1 MRIRRWPRRGME
13 RKSGPRPARKTLFVL
28 FCLLLAAAV
37 TLGGVVLRSMVT
49 DYAAAAA
56 RDEVVTAVNDIV
68 KSVMAD
74 PAYAGGG
81 LVNLERDAYGDVTA
95 VTTNVVAIN
104 TLAAEVLSRAI
115 AQTEKEV
122 ITVKIPVAN
131 LLGSA
136 ILMNRGPSI
145 SVDVTMLSSSRAG
158 YRSQI
163 TSAGINQTRHQL
175 FLDLDVQ
182 LSFLTPWRGIDTSV
196 QTEIMVSETVIVG
209 KVPESYLNWGR

>member
-1 MRIRRWPRRGME
+1 MRIRRWPRRGFE
-13 RKSGPRPARKTLFVL
+13 GRARSRPNWRALVVL
-28 FCLLLAAAV
+28 SCLLMLAIAS
-37 TLGGVVLRSMVT
+37 LGGVVLRSMVT
-49 DYAAAAA
+49 EYAAAAA
-56 RDEVVTAVNDIV
+56 RDEVVSALNEIV
-68 KSVMAD
+68 KNVMAD
-74 PAYAGGG
+74 QAYTGDG
-81 LVNLERDAYGDVTA
+81 LVNLEHDASGGVTA
-95 VTTNVVAIN
+95 VTTNVVAVN

-115 AQTEKEV
+115 RQTEREV
-122 ITVKIPVAN
+122 LTVKIPVAN

-163 TSAGINQTRHQL
+163 SSAGINQTRHQL

-196 QTEIMVSETVIVG
+196 QTEILVSETVIVG
-209 KVPESYLNWGR
+209 QVPNSYMNLER

>member
-13 RKSGPRPARKTLFVL
+13 RKSGPRPARKTLFAL

-37 TLGGVVLRSMVT
+37 ALGGVVLRSMVT

-74 PAYAGGG
+74 PVYAGGG
-81 LVNLERDAYGDVTA
+81 LVNLERDASGDVTA